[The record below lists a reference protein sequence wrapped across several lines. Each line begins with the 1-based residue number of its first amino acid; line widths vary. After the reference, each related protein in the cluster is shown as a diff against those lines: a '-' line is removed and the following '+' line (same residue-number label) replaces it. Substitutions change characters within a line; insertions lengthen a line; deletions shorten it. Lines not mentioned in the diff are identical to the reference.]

1 MTKEMREIMDALK
14 QIEER
19 KSALSPL
26 AETAES
32 AEIEERA
39 KVLDEIEAEKKQLL
53 ERKEAIEAEE
63 RAAAAIDQN
72 EAAGEPI
79 IPEERGKEMTNEEV
93 RSTAAYAEAFA
104 NFIKT
109 EKDDECRSLLTENV
123 SGTVPVPTI
132 VYDIVKTAWEKEGV
146 MSRVKKVYLQGN
158 LKVGFEI
165 SGDAAVVHTEGGNA
179 VTEEDLVLG
188 VVELIP
194 QSIKKW
200 VSISD
205 EALDMRG
212 EAFLEYIYDELT
224 YRIAKKAADL
234 LIAKI
239 DACGTE
245 STTTCVSVPAIAS
258 TQISVSLVAEAMA
271 LLSDEA
277 ANPVVIM
284 NKATWGEFKKAQYAN
299 KYGLDPFEGLD
310 VVFNNSIASFTAAS
324 SGDTY
329 AIIGDLGQGALA
341 NFPNG
346 DEITIK
352 VDDKSNMKKDLVDVL
367 GRQYVALGVVAP
379 DAFVKITKGVKGD

>member
-1 MTKEMREIMDALK
+1 
-14 QIEER
+14 
-19 KSALSPL
+19 
-26 AETAES
+26 
-32 AEIEERA
+32 
-39 KVLDEIEAEKKQLL
+39 
-53 ERKEAIEAEE
+53 
-63 RAAAAIDQN
+63 
-72 EAAGEPI
+72 
-79 IPEERGKEMTNEEV
+79 
-93 RSTAAYAEAFA
+93 
-104 NFIKT
+104 
-109 EKDDECRSLLTENV
+109 
-123 SGTVPVPTI
+123 
-132 VYDIVKTAWEKEGV
+132 
-146 MSRVKKVYLQGN
+146 
-158 LKVGFEI
+158 
-165 SGDAAVVHTEGGNA
+165 
-179 VTEEDLVLG
+179 
-188 VVELIP
+188 
-194 QSIKKW
+194 
-200 VSISD
+200 
-205 EALDMRG
+205 MRG

-299 KYGLDPFEGLD
+299 KYGIDPFEGLD
-310 VVFNNSIASFTAAS
+310 VVFNNSIESFTAAS

-329 AIIGDLGQGALA
+329 AIIGDLGHGALA